1 MIING
6 PWEIADISDDPTF
19 GDIENLGIA
28 PVPAG
33 TAGQGAPVGGH
44 NYVVYSG
51 MDDEKAEAAAAFI
64 AFMTSAESAGVH
76 RRRAR
81 PAARQR
87 RLLRRWSTN
96 ERVALWA
103 DAMDVAQPRPWI
115 PEGGQFFAALDTM
128 ATEVLVQGKP
138 AQGAL
143 DKAADTY
150 KSDMVPD
157 YSLQ

>member
-1 MIING
+1 
-6 PWEIADISDDPTF
+6 
-19 GDIENLGIA
+19 
-28 PVPAG
+28 
-33 TAGQGAPVGGH
+33 
-44 NYVVYSG
+44 

-64 AFMTSAESAGVH
+64 AFMSSAESEAFIADELG
-76 RRRAR
+76 
-81 PAARQR
+81 
-87 RLLRRWSTN
+87 LLPGNADSYEMVTN

-143 DKAADTY
+143 DEAADTY
-150 KSDMVPD
+150 KSDVVPD